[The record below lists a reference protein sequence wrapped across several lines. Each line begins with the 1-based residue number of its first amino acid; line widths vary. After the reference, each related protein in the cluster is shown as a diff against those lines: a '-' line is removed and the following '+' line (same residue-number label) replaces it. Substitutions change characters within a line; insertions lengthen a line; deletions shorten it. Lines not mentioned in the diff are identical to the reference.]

1 MSVSNYAW
9 VQKEKINKLVK
20 SSAVKS
26 PVLHDGLLAVL
37 QLLYW
42 LNSPDVAGCWDKSV
56 YLHEDNVTIEFDKY
70 FILEVQSTIF
80 FFFCYY

>member
-1 MSVSNYAW
+1 MYMSVSKYAW

-37 QLLYW
+37 QLLY
-42 LNSPDVAGCWDKSV
+42 
-56 YLHEDNVTIEFDKY
+56 
-70 FILEVQSTIF
+70 
-80 FFFCYY
+80 